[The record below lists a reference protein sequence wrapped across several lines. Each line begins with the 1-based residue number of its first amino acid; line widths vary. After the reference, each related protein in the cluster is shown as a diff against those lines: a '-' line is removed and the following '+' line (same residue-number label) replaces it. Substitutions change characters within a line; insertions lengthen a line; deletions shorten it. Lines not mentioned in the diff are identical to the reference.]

1 MKKAKN
7 LLYTLDGVL
16 LIIFCVLSFKL
27 TDSFEYPR
35 QEHYVEYLLDLRRI
49 IAVAFV
55 ICVITTVAVKWICD
69 DIKEELL
76 YLNSRISELEK
87 KVENE

>member
-1 MKKAKN
+1 MKKAKT
-7 LLYTLDGVL
+7 LLYILDGVL

-27 TDSFEYPR
+27 TGFFEYPR

-49 IAVAFV
+49 IMTAFI
-55 ICVITTVAVKWICD
+55 ICMIVTMAVKWTCD
-69 DIKEELL
+69 DIREEIL

-87 KVENE
+87 NIEK